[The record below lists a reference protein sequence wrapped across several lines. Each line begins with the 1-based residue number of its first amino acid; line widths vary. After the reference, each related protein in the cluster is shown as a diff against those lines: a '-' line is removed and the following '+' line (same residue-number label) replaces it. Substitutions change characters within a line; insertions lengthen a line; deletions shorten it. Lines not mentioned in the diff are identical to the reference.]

1 MGCPLCQVAMLNELT
16 LTTRPVTM
24 CSRRSRSCEIVEE
37 AASGRTQPAYFIGG
51 HLLRW
56 RCRSLCNGRTPHTP
70 HARCKHQALR
80 HNLEEIQQWPPAN
93 CHYVHDPQEW
103 TPNTSSGKRVYPSKE
118 EVEYTAVLAFA
129 IAVSASCQKGPG
141 HFASAGDA
149 GVHRSGAPRALTR
162 HGPSGYEGMGHG
174 TVGSD
179 PWFDGR
185 AAG

>member
-1 MGCPLCQVAMLNELT
+1 MDALHQHRSAQRCTLMGCPLCQVAMLNELT

-70 HARCKHQALR
+70 YARCKHQALR

-103 TPNTSSGKRVYPSKE
+103 TPNTSSDKRVYPSKE

-129 IAVSASCQKGPG
+129 IAVSASC
-141 HFASAGDA
+141 
-149 GVHRSGAPRALTR
+149 
-162 HGPSGYEGMGHG
+162 
-174 TVGSD
+174 
-179 PWFDGR
+179 
-185 AAG
+185 